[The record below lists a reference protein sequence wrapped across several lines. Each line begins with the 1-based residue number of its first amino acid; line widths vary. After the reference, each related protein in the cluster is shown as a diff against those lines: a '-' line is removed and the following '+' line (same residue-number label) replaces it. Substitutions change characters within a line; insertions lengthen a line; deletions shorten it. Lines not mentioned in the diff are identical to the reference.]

1 MGIWRRF
8 RQLRRNQRGVT
19 ALEFAIVA
27 PLFFLVVALG
37 IEVIFS
43 LLADATLESAA
54 ARITR
59 MGKIGMFVGQDCQT
73 AVETELKSTLRIWV
87 NKQDVHVNAK
97 IYKPGEAV
105 TFDDKDGKYD
115 PVCDTGDR
123 GDMVVFRLGFSRPAL
138 TGALSLVG
146 VHLLS
151 YERIAVIQN
160 EP

>member
-1 MGIWRRF
+1 MDIGRCF

-27 PLFFLVVALG
+27 PLFFLFLFLG

-59 MGKIGMFVGQDCQT
+59 MGKIGTFMDQNCQS
-73 AVETELKSTLRIWV
+73 AVKDELQQTLRIWV
-87 NKQDVHVNAK
+87 NRQDVHVNAK
-97 IYKPGEAV
+97 IFKPGEAV
-105 TFDDKDGKYD
+105 SFEDEDGKYD
-115 PVCDTGDR
+115 PACNTGDR
-123 GDMVVFRLGFSRPAL
+123 GDMVVFRLGFNRPVL
-138 TGALSLVG
+138 TGALGVVG
-146 VHLLS
+146 IHLLR
-151 YERIAVIQN
+151 YERIVVIQN